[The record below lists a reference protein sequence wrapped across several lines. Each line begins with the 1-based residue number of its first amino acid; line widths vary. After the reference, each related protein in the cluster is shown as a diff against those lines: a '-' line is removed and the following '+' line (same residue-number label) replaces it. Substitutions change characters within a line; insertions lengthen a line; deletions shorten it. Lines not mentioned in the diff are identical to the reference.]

1 MGAPSAGDVVLVRFP
16 FSDLSATKVRP
27 AVVLAAAGRDDFVLC
42 QITSNSYSD
51 PLAIALSNADFATG
65 GLLAASFAR
74 PGKLFTANSSLI
86 FRQVGQ
92 LQHAAFTRLL
102 DGVITLLNPDQR
114 N

>member
-1 MGAPSAGDVVLVRFP
+1 MGAPSAGEVVLVRFP

-27 AVVLAAAGRDDFVLC
+27 AVLAAAGRDDFVLC
-42 QITSNSYSD
+42 QITSNSYSE
-51 PLAIALSNADFATG
+51 PLAIALGNADFATG

-102 DGVITLLNPDQR
+102 DGVIALLNADR
-114 N
+114 SN